1 MTMQCLS
8 MMKVPARQSMMWPR
22 HMHLT
27 GPGCQVG
34 LHLDIVRVHD
44 AKFYLQQTVLQLI
57 QQRLPLVVQV
67 IEIIGLC
74 NCRCCLHNTTGGLG

>member
-1 MTMQCLS
+1 M
-8 MMKVPARQSMMWPR
+8 
-22 HMHLT
+22 
-27 GPGCQVG
+27 
-34 LHLDIVRVHD
+34 DIVRVHD